1 MEILSAQKLKIL
13 KKTRIIAQVYTEFGN
28 SDRELID
35 QLKESNLV
43 ENNGGLIFITDKG
56 KAHLREYR
64 RTSLFAWLPILI
76 SIASLII
83 SIIALQSK

>member
-35 QLKESNLV
+35 QLEESNLV
-43 ENNGGLIFITDKG
+43 ENNGGLIFITDTG

-83 SIIALQSK
+83 SIIPLQSK